1 MMRARVLLLLSL
13 PALVTCLQCYTCD
26 GKKGL
31 CSSGADPGDKTTCPS
46 VFSLIRPSVM
56 LALDEKFTATSGNRT
71 DKILKDVLISTFS
84 GMFTDI
90 PNLAVSKAQSFI
102 SDPPSKDDLSML
114 NSKVFSYMEKDCK
127 ELGCTFTSHLKTNIS
142 ELEERYDEK
151 FAEKV
156 NNDTLTR
163 EARSVL
169 SDVWE
174 HVYGNG
180 SLEFTLNVT
189 LDTSKD
195 EVSAEVERVI
205 AAVDADCSADPCSF
219 TADIKT
225 AATEMVEANF
235 TDLFVNKS
243 AEAVNNALSSAFV
256 DFESRLSTG
265 SGASPA
271 ITVNTTLDEM
281 KTMITSYWAEINSN
295 CGGDCTGGSSALAD
309 TITVME
315 ANFTENST
323 ELEKL
328 SIGGTASLTLAVELN
343 NYFRTKANE
352 SLATKTLTETSS
364 FTDLSSA
371 VDEVIAAVNT
381 PCTVAD
387 CLDSVDIHNKKCK

>member
-1 MMRARVLLLLSL
+1 MCRTNISL
-13 PALVTCLQCYTCD
+13 Q
-26 GKKGL
+26 
-31 CSSGADPGDKTTCPS
+31 
-46 VFSLIRPSVM
+46 
-56 LALDEKFTATSGNRT
+56 DEKFTATSGNRT

-142 ELEERYDEK
+142 ELEESYDEK

-235 TDLFVNKS
+235 TELFVNKS
-243 AEAVNNALSSAFV
+243 DEAVNNALSSAFV
-256 DFESRLSTG
+256 DFGKNLCSST
-265 SGASPA
+265 
-271 ITVNTTLDEM
+271 TN
-281 KTMITSYWAEINSN
+281 
-295 CGGDCTGGSSALAD
+295 
-309 TITVME
+309 
-315 ANFTENST
+315 NFYSQ
-323 ELEKL
+323 
-328 SIGGTASLTLAVELN
+328 SQ
-343 NYFRTKANE
+343 
-352 SLATKTLTETSS
+352 
-364 FTDLSSA
+364 D
-371 VDEVIAAVNT
+371 
-381 PCTVAD
+381 
-387 CLDSVDIHNKKCK
+387 